1 VSGQLRGRWGGL
13 DALRGLSIAAM
24 ILVNNPG
31 RWGREYQYS
40 QLRHADWHGC
50 TFTDLVFPTFLFCA
64 GVAIVPALSRKLA
77 QGDSERLL
85 VRGILRRVI
94 SLILLGMF
102 VSAFPLVT
110 FAADRGLFDP
120 LWSTR
125 FPGVLQRIG
134 VCYGVAALLFV
145 FASVRTQR
153 MVLVACLLIY
163 WPLVTLVEVPGFGP
177 PDIGTAMGTLQGY
190 VDRAVFGSH
199 IWVKGQ
205 YDPEGLLSTMPAL
218 ATCLFGVEAGRLLQR
233 TPAPM
238 VRVKKLACVGG
249 SLLVLG
255 AGWSLLLPLN
265 KYLWTSSYAVWT
277 AGVATSCLAGCVWA
291 FEERGWSRFA
301 YPLQVYGINALLV
314 FVGSAIVGRI
324 IGSLVRFEVGGSEVS
339 LKGWF
344 FDAALLSIADPKVA
358 SLLFAVIWIA
368 AWFLVLRA
376 LYNRGLIWKV

>member
-1 VSGQLRGRWGGL
+1 MRAVAARLRAPTRPQHRPGAHGAIRAHDSLRQRSW
-13 DALRGLSIAAM
+13 ALSASNLRVLHAQTSNGTIGATLY
-24 ILVNNPG
+24 LVISPYVG
-31 RWGREYQYS
+31 
-40 QLRHADWHGC
+40 D
-50 TFTDLVFPTFLFCA
+50 T
-64 GVAIVPALSRKLA
+64 LSRKLA

-153 MVLVACLLIY
+153 MVLVACLLVY
-163 WPLVTLVEVPGFGP
+163 WPLITLVEVPGFGP

-205 YDPEGLLSTMPAL
+205 YGPEGLLSTMPAL

-233 TPAPM
+233 HWPA
-238 VRVKKLACVGG
+238 A
-249 SLLVLG
+249 
-255 AGWSLLLPLN
+255 
-265 KYLWTSSYAVWT
+265 T
-277 AGVATSCLAGCVWA
+277 AS
-291 FEERGWSRFA
+291 
-301 YPLQVYGINALLV
+301 
-314 FVGSAIVGRI
+314 
-324 IGSLVRFEVGGSEVS
+324 
-339 LKGWF
+339 
-344 FDAALLSIADPKVA
+344 
-358 SLLFAVIWIA
+358 
-368 AWFLVLRA
+368 
-376 LYNRGLIWKV
+376 